1 MSIPAEDQSG
11 QEASAPVAPP
21 QDRRIFICYPRSA
34 LKDVEAFERALKE
47 SLDKLNRNYRIFRDK
62 GPDDAERIVAGTPWK
77 QYLLQKLD
85 DSRCCLLVLVPAI
98 FQSTECA
105 DEVEHFRKEIEADPK
120 RFFYPI
126 VFIPLTGED
135 SIEAQ
140 VKAENRLA
148 TAIKDLDYDDFPKSR
163 ADAETTDYIARV
175 NAIAKAIHNRF
186 SSRAPEAGAP
196 SSTPFSGRGAAVA
209 ARPRWRSLYSL
220 IAAAAVLAVAALLL
234 WTFIP
239 KPRTEM
245 AVTPVT
251 APVELVLSTPTF
263 AAPYDGAERLEPL
276 GPSMV
281 QAGKDGIAGI
291 GEGESEDRGWYL
303 IEFANGDKRY
313 LPKDSIPV
321 WTAAD
326 RNLEIVRPINAFAQ
340 PSKDSAAAGTLA
352 PGDLQKATQYGEV
365 REASIAGEKWFR
377 VPRREGADLFFPES
391 QPGHDLVI
399 WAPFPGCLKVK
410 ADGVWSSK
418 DPVGGDDFNSFI
430 KGQLIGKGNTIYV
443 AQIDGE
449 EWFRFTESE
458 GAAFGYLKAQNV
470 DKTECGA
477 T

>member
-11 QEASAPVAPP
+11 QGASAPVATT

-105 DEVEHFRKEIEADPK
+105 DEVEHFRKKIEADPK

-135 SIEAQ
+135 SVETQA
-140 VKAENRLA
+140 KAGNRLA
-148 TAIKDLDYDDFPKSR
+148 TAIKDLDYDEFPKSR

-186 SSRAPEAGAP
+186 SSRAPGAGV
-196 SSTPFSGRGAAVA
+196 SSGDAAVA
-209 ARPRWRSLYSL
+209 PRPRWRSPYSL
-220 IAAAAVLAVAALLL
+220 VAAIAVLAVVALLL
-234 WTFIP
+234 WKLIP
-239 KPRTEM
+239 NPPAEM

-263 AAPYDGAERLEPL
+263 AAPYDGAAQLEPL

-281 QAGKDGIAGI
+281 QAGKDGIAQI
-291 GEGESEDRGWYL
+291 GEGESEDRGWYV

-313 LPKDSIPV
+313 VPKDSIPV
-321 WTAAD
+321 WKAAD
-326 RNLEIVRPINAFAQ
+326 RNLEIVRPINAFTQ

-352 PGDLQKATQYGEV
+352 PGDLQKATQYGDV
-365 REASIAGEKWFR
+365 REASIGGAKWFR
-377 VPRREGADLFFPES
+377 VPRRQGADVFFPES
-391 QPGHDLVI
+391 QPGHDLVA

-418 DPVGGDDFNSFI
+418 APVGGDDFNSYV
-430 KGQLIGKGNTIYV
+430 KGQLIGKGSTVYV
-443 AQIDGE
+443 AQIDGQ
-449 EWFRFTESE
+449 EWFRFAESE
-458 GAAFGYLKAQNV
+458 GAAFGYLKAQSV
-470 DKTECGA
+470 DKAECGA